1 MPEHQ
6 AAPGTDRIGQ
16 ARSAASA
23 WGCVRMWIKGA
34 RPLTLVMSV
43 VSVLS
48 AAVPSY
54 LFARG
59 YGLFALWGRVSGNG
73 APIYAPVSRA
83 GDSAAIGRFAAVAVL
98 CLTVAVS
105 MQIAANYF
113 NDYADGVKGVDA
125 GRSGA
130 EAECPGA
137 DARSS
142 RAAGGHGFSA
152 PQRLVASGVPP
163 RKVLRAGV
171 VCMVI
176 AIAAGIAAAVITRL
190 WALPVVGLLC
200 IAAAWFYSGGK
211 KPYGYRG
218 FGEAVAFA
226 VFGPVAVFG
235 TEWALLGVYVG
246 DYIRYSGAGS
256 LAAPVGSGALAVIL
270 MLLNN
275 MRDAESDRV
284 HGKLTFSATA
294 PRGWSLAALIAAVA
308 VCQYI
313 QSRTVIY
320 TADISCAMH
329 PPVAAAVAAI
339 GVLQLVFAVFIII
352 FACTYRYYSA
362 FCVCIALACS
372 YVAVMVAEGFIAVL

>member
-1 MPEHQ
+1 MPERQ

-16 ARSAASA
+16 GCAAGSA

-34 RPLTLVMSV
+34 RPLTLVISV

-59 YGLFALWGRVSGNG
+59 YGLFVLRGHASRKG
-73 APIYAPVSRA
+73 AVYTSVSRT
-83 GDSAAIGRFAAVAVL
+83 GDSAAILRFAAVAVL

-125 GRSGA
+125 GRSDEGTERPESGA
-130 EAECPGA
+130 G
-137 DARSS
+137 RLK
-142 RAAGGHGFSA
+142 AASGPGFSA

-362 FCVCIALACS
+362 FCVCIALAYS
-372 YVAVMVAEGFIAVL
+372 YVVVMVAEGFIAVL

>member
-1 MPEHQ
+1 MPERQ

-16 ARSAASA
+16 GCAAGSA

-34 RPLTLVMSV
+34 RPLTLVISV

-59 YGLFALWGRVSGNG
+59 YGLFVLRGHASRKG
-73 APIYAPVSRA
+73 AVYTSVSRTN
-83 GDSAAIGRFAAVAVL
+83 DSAAILRFAAVAVL

-125 GRSGA
+125 GRSDEDAKRPESGA
-130 EAECPGA
+130 G
-137 DARSS
+137 RIK
-142 RAAGGHGFSA
+142 AASGSGFNA

-163 RKVLRAGV
+163 RKVLKAGV
-171 VCMVI
+171 VCTVI
-176 AIAAGIAAAVITRL
+176 AIAAGIAAAGITGL
-190 WALPVVGLLC
+190 WGLPAVGLLC
-200 IAAAWFYSGGK
+200 VAAAWFYSGGK

-218 FGEAVAFA
+218 LSEAAAFA

-284 HGKLTFSATA
+284 HGKLTFSA
-294 PRGWSLAALIAAVA
+294 AAAGVEPGYPYCCNGHLPVYTVAHCYIRHWYELRNASSCCGGGCSHRRAAA
-308 VCQYI
+308 GICGFCHYFCLYI
-313 QSRTVIY
+313 Q
-320 TADISCAMH
+320 ISFSFLCVH
-329 PPVAAAVAAI
+329 RP
-339 GVLQLVFAVFIII
+339 GVQLR
-352 FACTYRYYSA
+352 CRHG
-362 FCVCIALACS
+362 C
-372 YVAVMVAEGFIAVL
+372 

>member
-1 MPEHQ
+1 MPERQ

-16 ARSAASA
+16 GCAAGSA

-34 RPLTLVMSV
+34 RPLTLVISV

-59 YGLFALWGRVSGNG
+59 YGLFVLRGHASRKG
-73 APIYAPVSRA
+73 AVYTSVSRTN
-83 GDSAAIGRFAAVAVL
+83 DSAAILRFAAVAVL

-125 GRSGA
+125 GRSDEDAKRPESGA
-130 EAECPGA
+130 GRLKAASGPG
-137 DARSS
+137 
-142 RAAGGHGFSA
+142 FNA

-163 RKVLRAGV
+163 RKVLKAGV
-171 VCMVI
+171 VCTVI
-176 AIAAGIAAAVITRL
+176 AIAAGIAAAGITGL
-190 WALPVVGLLC
+190 WGLPAVGLLC
-200 IAAAWFYSGGK
+200 VAAAWFYSGGK

-218 FGEAVAFA
+218 LSEAAAFA

-284 HGKLTFSATA
+284 HGKLTFSAAA
-294 PRGWSLAALIAAVA
+294 PRGWSLATLIAAMA
-308 VCQYI
+308 ICQYI

-320 TADISCAMH
+320 VTGMSCAMH

-339 GVLQLVFAVFIII
+339 GVLQLVFAVFVII
-352 FACTYRYYSA
+352 FAYTYRYHSA

>member
-6 AAPGTDRIGQ
+6 AAPGTGRTDQ
-16 ARSAASA
+16 VCSTASA
-23 WGCVRMWIKGA
+23 RGCVRMWIKGA

-73 APIYAPVSRA
+73 APIYAPVSRTE
-83 GDSAAIGRFAAVAVL
+83 DSAAVRHFAAVAVL

-130 EAECPGA
+130 EAEWQEAG
-137 DARSS
+137 ARSS

-171 VCMVI
+171 VCTVI
-176 AIAAGIAAAVITRL
+176 AIAAGIAAAGITRL
-190 WALPVVGLLC
+190 WALPAVGLLC
-200 IAAAWFYSGGK
+200 AAAAWFYSGGK

-218 FGEAVAFA
+218 LGEAVAFA

-235 TEWALLGVYVG
+235 TEWALLGVYMG
-246 DYIRYSGAGS
+246 GYIRYSGARS
-256 LAAPVGSGALAVIL
+256 LAAPVGSGALALIL

-294 PRGWSLAALIAAVA
+294 SRGWSLAALIAAVA
-308 VCQYI
+308 VCQCI

-320 TADISCAMH
+320 VAGMSCAMY
-329 PPVAAAVAAI
+329 PLVAAAVAAI
-339 GVLQLVFAVFIII
+339 GVLQLVFAFFIII

-362 FCVCIALACS
+362 FYMCIALAYS
-372 YVAVMVAEGFIAVL
+372 YVAVMVAEGFIAVF

>member
-1 MPEHQ
+1 MPERQ

-16 ARSAASA
+16 ARSTASA

-59 YGLFALWGRVSGNG
+59 YGLFALWGRVSENG
-73 APIYAPVSRA
+73 APIYAQVSRT
-83 GDSAAIGRFAAVAVL
+83 GDSAAVWRFAAVAVL

-125 GRSGA
+125 GRSDEGA
-130 EAECPGA
+130 GRPESGAGRLKAASGPG
-137 DARSS
+137 
-142 RAAGGHGFSA
+142 FNA

-163 RKVLRAGV
+163 RKVLKAGV
-171 VCMVI
+171 ICTVI
-176 AIAAGIAAAVITRL
+176 AIAAGIAAAGITRL
-190 WALPVVGLLC
+190 WALPAVGLLC

-218 FGEAVAFA
+218 LGEAAAFA

-235 TEWALLGVYVG
+235 TEWALLGVYMG
-246 DYIRYSGAGS
+246 DYIRYSGARS
-256 LAAPVGSGALAVIL
+256 LAAPVGSGALALIL

-308 VCQYI
+308 VCQCI

-320 TADISCAMH
+320 VAGMSCAMH
-329 PPVAAAVAAI
+329 PPVVAAVAAI
-339 GVLQLVFAVFIII
+339 GVLQLVFAVFVII
-352 FACTYRYYSA
+352 FAYTYRYHSA
-362 FCVCIALACS
+362 FCVCIALAYS

>member
-1 MPEHQ
+1 MPERQ

-16 ARSAASA
+16 GCAAGSA

-34 RPLTLVMSV
+34 RPLTLVISV

-59 YGLFALWGRVSGNG
+59 YGLFVLRGHASRKGTVYTS
-73 APIYAPVSRA
+73 VSRTN
-83 GDSAAIGRFAAVAVL
+83 DSAAILRFAAVAVL

-125 GRSGA
+125 GRSDEDAKRPESGA
-130 EAECPGA
+130 GRIKAASGPG
-137 DARSS
+137 
-142 RAAGGHGFSA
+142 FNA

-163 RKVLRAGV
+163 RKVLKAGV
-171 VCMVI
+171 VCTVI
-176 AIAAGIAAAVITRL
+176 AIAAGIATAGITGL
-190 WALPVVGLLC
+190 WGLPAVGLLC
-200 IAAAWFYSGGK
+200 AAAAWFYSGGK

-218 FGEAVAFA
+218 LGEAAAFTI
-226 VFGPVAVFG
+226 FGPVAVFG
-235 TEWALLGVYVG
+235 TEWALLGVYMG
-246 DYIRYSGAGS
+246 DYIRYSGARS
-256 LAAPVGSGALAVIL
+256 LAAPVGSGALALIL

-308 VCQYI
+308 VCQCI

-320 TADISCAMH
+320 TADISCAMY
-329 PPVAAAVAAI
+329 PPVTAAVAAI

-362 FCVCIALACS
+362 FYMCIALAYS